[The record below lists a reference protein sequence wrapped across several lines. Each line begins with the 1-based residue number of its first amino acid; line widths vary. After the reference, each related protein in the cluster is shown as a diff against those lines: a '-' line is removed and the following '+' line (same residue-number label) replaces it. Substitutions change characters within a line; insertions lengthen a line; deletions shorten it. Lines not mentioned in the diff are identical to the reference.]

1 MTGRGMWLAVVACLL
16 PAMAGARELPQRG
29 PDGRYH
35 MVFGAPVAAA
45 PSGQTIRYHT
55 VYAAP
60 ATPVRQ
66 VTGDIFPS
74 PAVPVPPVP
83 AVVTITGGQLHGS
96 QPGDG
101 SFAFKGIPFA
111 EPPVGR
117 LRWAPPQ
124 DVVPW
129 QGVREALQ
137 SAPACLQNDYGWQTA
152 MAAASSEDCL
162 YLDVR
167 TPSLTPARP
176 LPVIIFFHG
185 GANRAGGAAGTVDA
199 GFVTKGV
206 VIVSFQYR
214 LGVFGFLSHPAL
226 TTEGRG
232 ASGNYGLMDQIK
244 ALQWVQANIA
254 RFGGDPYNVTIVGHS
269 AGAQDVGLLLAS
281 PLSRG
286 LFNRAVEESG
296 TPQFG
301 FAPRTLRQNEAMGV
315 ALAAQFSR
323 HAPNSAWALD
333 DLRHVPASELQAV
346 GDKLEAPLED
356 QSFIWDQAVV
366 DGRVLPRAPED
377 IFRAGEAAKVPL
389 IIGVSAREL
398 GLADV
403 NADINA
409 AEDRRF
415 GASRHAIDTY
425 YAGAPDPLYGDKAT
439 QLSTDIM
446 LRCPAEWVASH
457 MAGPVWLYQLDV
469 DRDGTIHH
477 GSELNFVM
485 NPRPAG
491 KDDGA
496 WPPLLDYWTQ
506 FAKTGQPAG
515 KGLAAWPEYGAG
527 KRHIEFTPHGAVTG
541 QAWRAPVC
549 GLLDRP

>member
-1 MTGRGMWLAVVACLL
+1 MGGRGFGLIFLACLL
-16 PAMAGARELPQRG
+16 PALASAHVEPQRG

-35 MVFGAPVAAA
+35 GVLGGAPVQAAGRVHA
-45 PSGQTIRYHT
+45 
-55 VYAAP
+55 VYAPAP
-60 ATPVRQ
+60 PPQVSTPKSA
-66 VTGDIFPS
+66 GYDYFPP

-83 AVVTITGGQLHGS
+83 AIVGVTGGQLRGS

-111 EPPVGR
+111 APPVGR

-137 SAPACLQNDYGWQTA
+137 SAPGCVQNDYGWQTA

-167 TPSLTPARP
+167 TPSLDPQKH
-176 LPVIIFFHG
+176 LPVMIFVHG
-185 GANRAGGAAGTVDA
+185 GANRAGGAVGTVDA

-206 VIVSFQYR
+206 VIVSIQYR

-226 TTEGRG
+226 TAEGEG

-269 AGAQDVGLLLAS
+269 AGAQDVGLLLVS
-281 PLSRG
+281 PLARG
-286 LFNRAVEESG
+286 LFQKAVEESG

-301 FAPRTLRQNEAMGV
+301 FAPRSLRQNEAMGT
-315 ALAAQFSR
+315 ALAARFSK
-323 HAPNSAWALD
+323 HAPDSAWALD
-333 DLRHVPASELQAV
+333 DLRHVPAAELQAA
-346 GDKLEAPLED
+346 GDKLVAPLED
-356 QSFIWDQAVV
+356 QSFIWDQATV

-377 IFRAGEAAKVPL
+377 LFRAGQAARVPL

-415 GASRHAIDTY
+415 GASRGAIDAF
-425 YAGAPDPLYGDKAT
+425 YAGAPDPLYGDKAM
-439 QLSTDIM
+439 QLSSDIL
-446 LRCPAEWVASH
+446 LRCPADWVAAH

-469 DRDGTIHH
+469 DKDGTVHH

-491 KDDGA
+491 RSDGD
-496 WPPLLDYWTQ
+496 WPPLLDDWTQ
-506 FAKTGQPAG
+506 FARTGAPA
-515 KGLAAWPEYGAG
+515 ANWPQYGAT
-527 KRHIEFTPHGAVTG
+527 KRYIEFTSHGPVTG
-541 QAWRAPVC
+541 QAWRRPVC
-549 GLLDRP
+549 DLLDRP